1 MNNDVVLFPLDSDE
15 DCSGMIQNAISEAS
29 AGDAVL
35 LNAGVYNLKT
45 PLMLNRSITLMTS
58 GLVIKVV

>member
-1 MNNDVVLFPLDSDE
+1 
-15 DCSGMIQNAISEAS
+15 
-29 AGDAVL
+29 L